1 MIDDIDERIITW
13 DSILKEVIINSEQ
26 LVKDLLEGIKYIAA
40 AGILI
45 IALGSYVLF
54 IGLRYGK
61 TDDPI
66 FLLIMIIVPGS
77 NFLLGLFNLHKYI
90 QLRSRYSR
98 LFDIQKEIKK

>member
-1 MIDDIDERIITW
+1 MSDDIDERIITW

-66 FLLIMIIVPGS
+66 FLFVMIVVPGS

-90 QLRSRYSR
+90 QLRSKYSR